1 MAALENDRP
10 PLAAVLKNITHHI
23 IARVVFIA
31 TCRLRSSPRNSP
43 SSLGYTAV
51 SSLSLCRFVLSR
63 LCIGRSPFRQH
74 ASGKMRNDRGSIRA
88 GSCLKFMNDFTA
100 TSPIVERHKRPKARG
115 HIERESGPHFRAM
128 RTTRAE

>member
-43 SSLGYTAV
+43 SSLGYTAAFSV
-51 SSLSLCRFVLSR
+51 SLFLSAVSFSR
-63 LCIGRSPFRQH
+63 AC
-74 ASGKMRNDRGSIRA
+74 ASA
-88 GSCLKFMNDFTA
+88 GLLFASM
-100 TSPIVERHKRPKARG
+100 P
-115 HIERESGPHFRAM
+115 
-128 RTTRAE
+128 AEK